1 MKKKWNFLTGD
12 KDEIRNIV
20 VNGFKSGMD
29 EVQNDGLFDIAHAN
43 YLLLVDKN
51 NVVRAVVRFNEQ
63 NFEEKLFG
71 LYQNIS
77 D

>member
-1 MKKKWNFLTGD
+1 
-12 KDEIRNIV
+12 
-20 VNGFKSGMD
+20 MD